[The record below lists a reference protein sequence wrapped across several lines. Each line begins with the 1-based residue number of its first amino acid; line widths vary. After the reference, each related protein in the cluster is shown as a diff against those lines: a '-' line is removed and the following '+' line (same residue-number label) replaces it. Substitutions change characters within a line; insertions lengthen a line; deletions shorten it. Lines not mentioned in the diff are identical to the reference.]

1 MSTAGRSVLAVPL
14 GFKCPN
20 ASKSIPAFMFGDLII
35 SLCQP
40 KKFIMKSKTLAVLTI
55 GCAAI
60 LYLSCYKTGEVIYQT
75 ECKPDS
81 LTVSIPMYNF
91 IKFFTL
97 TPFYGSLTYDANRRL
112 TGATTIKGGAPQEQY
127 DFIYDG
133 NNNLIRINGSAY
145 GYLNAL
151 TLNLYITFSY
161 PAGTAA
167 SLSSTAQVQVHLLD
181 PNDLTWVTGPAWTY
195 NFNTEFQLVSIFQG
209 AQLVEQLTYDNGGDC
224 LADSEYANNVVNRY
238 FTYPAYDNKINPA
251 RSDRS
256 IQLFLQMYSKNNPTI
271 SNEYASNFAGTD
283 AFVLLY
289 SSSGSYTYN
298 ADNYPITYAGNFF
311 AHYNCIPMPNPV
323 IAPGPAGK

>member
-1 MSTAGRSVLAVPL
+1 
-14 GFKCPN
+14 
-20 ASKSIPAFMFGDLII
+20 
-35 SLCQP
+35 
-40 KKFIMKSKTLAVLTI
+40 MKRKTLAVLI
-55 GCAAI
+55 IACVAI
-60 LYLSCYKTGEVIYQT
+60 LYSSCYKTGEVIYQT

-81 LTVSIPMYNF
+81 LSISIPMYNF
-91 IKFFTL
+91 INFFTVS
-97 TPFYGSLTYDANRRL
+97 PFYGSLTYDANRRL
-112 TGATTIKGGAPQEQY
+112 TGATTIKNGAPQEQY
-127 DFIYDG
+127 DFMYDG

-145 GYLNAL
+145 GFLNSL

-161 PAGTAA
+161 PAGTTV
-167 SLSSTAQVQVHLLD
+167 SLSSTAQVQLHLLGPED
-181 PNDLTWVTGPAWTY
+181 NIWVTVPAWTY

-209 AQLVEQLTYDNGGDC
+209 TQLMEQLTYDNGGDC

-283 AFVLLY
+283 AFVLNN

-298 ADNYPITYAGNFF
+298 ADGYPLTYAGNLF
-311 AHYNCIPMPNPV
+311 ADYNCVPVPNPV
-323 IAPGPAGK
+323 ISPGPAGK